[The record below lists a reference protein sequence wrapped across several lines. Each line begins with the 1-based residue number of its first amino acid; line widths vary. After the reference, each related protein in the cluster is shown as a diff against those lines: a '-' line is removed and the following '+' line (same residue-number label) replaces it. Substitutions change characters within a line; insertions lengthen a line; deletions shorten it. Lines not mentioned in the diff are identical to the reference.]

1 MACACSITV
10 ACRVPAFGVA
20 LIVAAVD
27 ADDNHIATVGRF
39 QRRNRAKG
47 YRPVAT
53 DDAFHV
59 GVRLQDAVHDAF
71 AVDQGAFGIL
81 FRHAD
86 HIRILVND
94 LMERFRTG
102 DAVII
107 GRLQVSSAYLPFS
120 AIFSTKTLATS
131 EPALEVIVGNLFQCH
146 IINRNFAVN

>member
-10 ACRVPAFGVA
+10 ACRVPAFTA
-20 LIVAAVD
+20 SRSSLLPSMPTTITSLRLAAFS
-27 ADDNHIATVGRF
+27 AAI
-39 QRRNRAKG
+39 AKG

-94 LMERFRTG
+94 LMERFRTVTQLLS
-102 DAVII
+102 A
-107 GRLQVSSAYLPFS
+107 RLQVSSAYLPFS
-120 AIFSTKTLATS
+120 AISRRRRWRPQS
-131 EPALEVIVGNLFQCH
+131 RHGSYCG
-146 IINRNFAVN
+146 